1 MRDIGSAVQS
11 VLKKYE
17 TDEQV
22 KNYTKVL
29 EQMKK
34 LGLVEKPLT
43 PMRDDRIIF
52 PNRSLKNQTAFSQD
66 YSGRF
71 F

>member
-1 MRDIGSAVQS
+1 MRDIGYAVQS

-22 KNYTKVL
+22 KNYTKIL

-34 LGLVEKPLT
+34 LGLIEKPLT
-43 PMRDDRIIF
+43 PTRDDRIIF
-52 PNRSLKNQTAFSQD
+52 PNRSLKNQTTFSQD
-66 YSGRF
+66 HSVKF